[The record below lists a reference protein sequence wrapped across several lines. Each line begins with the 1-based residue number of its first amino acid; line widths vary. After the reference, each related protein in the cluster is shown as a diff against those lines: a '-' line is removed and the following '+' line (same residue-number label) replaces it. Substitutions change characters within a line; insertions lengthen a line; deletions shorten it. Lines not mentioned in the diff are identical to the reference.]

1 MNNHDWNN
9 RDWDSRDWNI
19 TDIARFCKHA
29 LGIIIAPP
37 HCSFCRVNL
46 SERLPLCERC
56 FRKIHPVLAATLQ
69 ISQARRMSVYAMG
82 AYEEPLK
89 SFIIA
94 KHACNIVAARQLG
107 ELLARHFATYT
118 IPCDLLV
125 PIPLHWR
132 RYAVRGYNQAEIL
145 AQALGTCWQVPVVN
159 LIQRKRHTALQVTQ
173 EVHKRQENVQ
183 GAFELV
189 DELAQNYRDKR
200 IVLVDD
206 LLTTGS
212 TLGAAGRTLNPI
224 HPASLSAVVACRVV

>member
-1 MNNHDWNN
+1 MSSCYW
-9 RDWDSRDWNI
+9 SFI
-19 TDIARFCKHA
+19 DIARACKQA
-29 LGIIIAPP
+29 FGLVIAPP

-46 SERLPLCERC
+46 SERSPLCDRC
-56 FRKIHPVLAATLQ
+56 LKKIHPVLAASLQ
-69 ISQARRMSVYAMG
+69 IAQTRRMSVYAMG

-94 KHACNIVAARQLG
+94 KHGRNIVAARQLA
-107 ELLARHFATYT
+107 ELMSRHFASYT

-145 AQALGTCWQVPVVN
+145 AQALGKSWKVPVVN
-159 LIQRKRHTALQVTQ
+159 LIKRKRHTALQVTQ
-173 EVHKRQENVQ
+173 EVHKRQENVHE
-183 GAFELV
+183 AFELV
-189 DELAQNYRDKR
+189 DALAPNYRDKH

-212 TLGAAGRTLNPI
+212 TLGAAGRTLSALQ
-224 HPASLSAVVACRVV
+224 PASLSAVVAARVV